1 MKIATIAMLC
11 HAVNAAY
18 CLSQGDESQPSW
30 QEAPDWQK
38 NRTMLGVEMHLNNP
52 DASPEQ
58 SHESWYAQ
66 KEADGWKYG
75 DVEDAEKKEHPCFL
89 PYAELPDAQK
99 AKDYLFKAVVH
110 LAKDLHESEEVTE
123 LSAQI
128 VQLQSQKEQ
137 LQGSLNSFK
146 QSLAVSQG
154 TQSASAGAVSGVR
167 VKYQGNKAEYQER
180 LYSSNLT
187 FTYGQARVVPAELA
201 KKLLKHPEF
210 IIDEETSAAAADAAA
225 AADDTAKTLQQSQK
239 ENKEADTDKERDLD
253 AIDQIRQ
260 MGDKDSL
267 IQYAMLNF
275 GEKLG
280 KNLSVEKMQEKVI
293 NLIDTI
299 GVSKE

>member
-18 CLSQGDESQPSW
+18 FLSQGDESQPSW
-30 QEAPDWQK
+30 EDAPDWQK
-38 NRTMLGVEMHLNNP
+38 DSILMGVEMHLNNP

-66 KEADGWKYG
+66 KEAEGWKYG
-75 DVEDAEKKEHPCFL
+75 EVKDAEKKEHPCFL

-110 LAKDLHESEEVTE
+110 LVKNLHETDEITE

-128 VQLQSQKEQ
+128 VQLQSQKEH
-137 LQGSLNSFK
+137 LQGNLNNFK

-154 TQSASAGAVSGVR
+154 TQSAAAGAVTGVR

-187 FTYGQARVVPAELA
+187 FTYGQVRSVPAELA

-210 IIDEETSAAAADAAA
+210 IIDEETGVAASDAAV
-225 AADDTAKTLQQSQK
+225 DNTAQTLRQSQK
-239 ENKEADTDKERDLD
+239 ENKEADTNKERDLD

-260 MGDKDSL
+260 MTDKDSL
-267 IQYAMLNF
+267 VQYAMLNF
-275 GEKLG
+275 GQKMA

>member
-30 QEAPDWQK
+30 EDAPQWQK
-38 NRTMLGVEMHLNNP
+38 DSAMLGVEMHLNNP

-66 KEADGWKYG
+66 KEAEGWKYG
-75 DVEDAEKKEHPCFL
+75 EVKDAEKKEHPCFL

-110 LAKDLHESEEVTE
+110 LVKNLHETDEITE

-137 LQGSLNSFK
+137 LQGNLNNFK

-167 VKYQGNKAEYQER
+167 VKYQGNKAEYHER

-187 FTYGQARVVPAELA
+187 FTYGQVRAVPAELA
-201 KKLLKHPEF
+201 KKLLRHPEF
-210 IIDEETSAAAADAAA
+210 VIDEETGVAASEAAA
-225 AADDTAKTLQQSQK
+225 AADDTAKTLKQSQK
-239 ENKEADTDKERDLD
+239 ENKEADTNKERNLD

-260 MGDKDSL
+260 MTDKDSL
-267 IQYAMLNF
+267 VQYAMLNF
-275 GEKLG
+275 GEKMA